1 MRSDSTHFRS
11 LNAAIAKMQSED
23 YQTPERARQ
32 TYATGQEGSKQD
44 SDEKRS
50 KKVYGKDGKV
60 VHASLANMRRS
71 LNKKN
76 KAVAESVE
84 SDEYTELL
92 ESVLLALCEELELD
106 PNELLEFQTRG
117 RYLQV
122 DPKAS
127 NSDLK
132 ADLNGRKERKS
143 KKIYGMHGREL
154 APSKA
159 AYFKKH
165 PTASRNLHDPSTAG
179 D

>member
-1 MRSDSTHFRS
+1 MRFDNTKFRS
-11 LNAAIAKMQSED
+11 LNETISHIDQP
-23 YQTPERARQ
+23 QT
-32 TYATGQEGSKQD
+32 
-44 SDEKRS
+44 
-50 KKVYGKDGKV
+50 
-60 VHASLANMRRS
+60 
-71 LNKKN
+71 
-76 KAVAESVE
+76 AV
-84 SDEYTELL
+84 DEYTELL

-106 PNELLEFQTRG
+106 PNALLEDFQTRG

-127 NSDLK
+127 WTDLK
-132 ADLNGRKERKS
+132 ADLKGRKERKS

-165 PTASRNLHDPSTAG
+165 PTASRQLHDPSTAG